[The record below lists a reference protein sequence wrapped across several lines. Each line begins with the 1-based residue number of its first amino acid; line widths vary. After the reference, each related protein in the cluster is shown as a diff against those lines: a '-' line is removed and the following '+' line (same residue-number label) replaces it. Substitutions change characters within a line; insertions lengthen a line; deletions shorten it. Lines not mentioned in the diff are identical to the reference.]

1 MASLFCTYIC
11 YQSLFKI
18 SELYLLLELR
28 KMYLSTAYCLFTA
41 SYKPL
46 ECVIIVSHTP
56 KYTVKPFVIV
66 VALRRKKKKEVNEEV
81 NCYITHHCL
90 PPRVQAD

>member
-1 MASLFCTYIC
+1 
-11 YQSLFKI
+11 
-18 SELYLLLELR
+18 
-28 KMYLSTAYCLFTA
+28 MYLC
-41 SYKPL
+41 
-46 ECVIIVSHTP
+46 IVSHTP